1 MNLNKKQR
9 TMETARTTEGQTLG
23 RGGINNFYYG
33 GVTNVI
39 NLKLSKDLVEVL
51 GPGNNIAETINSFIN
66 QNTKKNDDDR

>member
-1 MNLNKKQR
+1 
-9 TMETARTTEGQTLG
+9 METTDEQRPS
-23 RGGINNFYYG
+23 RSVISNFYYG

>member
-1 MNLNKKQR
+1 
-9 TMETARTTEGQTLG
+9 METTDGQRPSRSG
-23 RGGINNFYYG
+23 FNNFYYG
-33 GVTNVI
+33 RVTNVI

>member
-1 MNLNKKQR
+1 
-9 TMETARTTEGQTLG
+9 METTDEQRPS
-23 RGGINNFYYG
+23 RSGISNFYYG

-39 NLKLSKDLVEVL
+39 NLKLSKELVEVL